1 MRSGNNIHTN
11 TFQGYT
17 TIVLEIED
25 NIYVNDIPKIR
36 EELNSISIGNKIS
49 YESPLHIINKHDEDL
64 HYGWKFVILSNRNES
79 CINSVIDDIA
89 EILNWHKMLNI
100 V

>member
-1 MRSGNNIHTN
+1 MRAGNNIHTN

-36 EELNSISIGNKIS
+36 EALTSISIGNKIS
-49 YESPLHIINKHDEDL
+49 YEGSLNIINKHDEDL
-64 HYGWKFVILSNRNES
+64 HYGFKFVVLSNQNES
-79 CINSVIDDIA
+79 CINGVIDDIA
-89 EILNWHKMLNI
+89 EILS
-100 V
+100 